1 MGRDFSLL
9 RVFPTVKV
17 SYSGTKSVGKIISSH
32 NAKILTKYRKRN
44 NVNEEEKLCNCQAGV
59 QSCPLDGKCLSKAIV
74 YKATVTASDGE
85 VKTYTGCTE
94 PPFKKRQYRHR
105 SDTSDKKYRTCT
117 RLAGYYWKK
126 NFEGVAIDRDAYQW
140 ERVKKCFAYQPSAKK
155 CDVCLSEKLLI
166 MKNRDPRSLNKRT
179 ELMNS
184 CLHRW
189 KYRFRNWKPVP
200 TQ

>member
-1 MGRDFSLL
+1 MKEP
-9 RVFPTVKV
+9 VIMETMAFPEHIGGMNH
-17 SYSGTKSVGKIISSH
+17 Y
-32 NAKILTKYRKRN
+32 
-44 NVNEEEKLCNCQAGV
+44 LCNNLAR
-59 QSCPLDGKCLSKAIV
+59 SLPARL
-74 YKATVTASDGE
+74 
-85 VKTYTGCTE
+85 
-94 PPFKKRQYRHR
+94 YRHR
-105 SDTSDKKYRTCT
+105 SDTSDKKYCTCT

-140 ERVKKCFAYQPSAKK
+140 ELVKKCFAYQPSAKK
-155 CDVCLSEKLLI
+155 CDLCLSEKLLI